1 MVNSVDS
8 DSVSECA
15 VSTHSAT
22 GSTTEY
28 TDSLLKFK
36 SYGFLC
42 RIYVTYISGVFV
54 LVIFDSLLKEFYGI
68 MGNSERIIT

>member
-22 GSTTEY
+22 GSTTES

-42 RIYVTYISGVFV
+42 RIYVTYISGVLV

-68 MGNSERIIT
+68 MGQL